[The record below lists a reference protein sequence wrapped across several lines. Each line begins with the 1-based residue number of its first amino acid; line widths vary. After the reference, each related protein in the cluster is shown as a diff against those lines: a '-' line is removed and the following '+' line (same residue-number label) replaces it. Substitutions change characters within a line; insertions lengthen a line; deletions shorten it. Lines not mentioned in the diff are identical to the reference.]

1 MKILPFPLFTL
12 LLMLPNFHAT
22 AATVSPERPNFV
34 YVLADDLGYGDVKCL
49 NPEGKIPTPNMDRL
63 AAEGMRFTDAH
74 SSSAVCTPTR
84 YGLLTGRYNWRSRLK
99 NGVQGGMSP
108 DLIEPNRPTVASFL
122 KSEGYHTACIGKW
135 HLGFDW
141 QRHPGTKPFDDHIEK
156 GEDGWRVDFTKP
168 FKGGPLAVGFEKY
181 FGIAAS
187 LDMVPYTFL
196 EDDHVTE
203 LPTVDKSFLFM
214 SGRANSGSS
223 RKGPATASFEAENV
237 LPELTKHAVSY
248 IQTHAQE
255 AQNGKPFFLYL
266 PLNSPHTPIAPS
278 AEWLGKSGVNPYG
291 DFVMQ
296 TDATLGAVLDA
307 LEKAGLRE
315 NTVVV
320 MTSDNGCSPNADFP
334 ELAAHGHNPNFKF
347 RGAKADIFDGG
358 HHIPF
363 LIRWPNHIPA
373 NSAYNQMACLND
385 WFATLAAI
393 LGKELPRNAAEDSVN
408 LLPAMTAQTVEPLRK
423 TLVHHSAN
431 GTFAIRQGP
440 WKLIMAPD
448 SGGWSDPKPGKA
460 KELPPVQ
467 LYNMNDEGAEFKNR
481 QAELPDRVS
490 QMTKELLKEIANGST
505 RETNTIQ

>member
-1 MKILPFPLFTL
+1 MKTHPLLIVAL
-12 LLMLPNFHAT
+12 LLASTNSHST
-22 AATVSPERPNFV
+22 AATASPERPNFV

-49 NPEGKIPTPNMDRL
+49 NPDGKIPTPNMDRL

-135 HLGFDW
+135 HLGFEW

-168 FKGGPLAVGFEKY
+168 FKGGPLAVGFENY

-203 LPTVDKSFLFM
+203 LPTVEKSFLFM
-214 SGRANSGSS
+214 SGRPNSISS
-223 RKGPATASFEAENV
+223 RKGPSGASFEAENV
-237 LPELTKHAVSY
+237 LPELTEHAVSY

-255 AQNGKPFFLYL
+255 AKNGKPFFLYL

-278 AEWLGKSGVNPYG
+278 ADWLGKSGINPYA

-307 LEKAGLRE
+307 LEKAGLQE

-373 NSAYNQMACLND
+373 NSAYNQMTCLND
-385 WFATLAAI
+385 WFATVAAI
-393 LGKELPRNAAEDSVN
+393 LGKNLPNNAAEDSVN
-408 LLPAMTAQTVEPLRK
+408 LLPAMTGQTVEPLRK

-467 LYNMNDEGAEFKNR
+467 LYNMNDEEAEFKNR

-490 QMTKELLKEIANGST
+490 QMTKELFKEVANGST
-505 RETNTIQ
+505 REN